1 MLLIA
6 GVGAML
12 GFGMLSV
19 IFDNQ
24 ILLQNEVVKFDVIEV
39 GTHVDYEIPKVEEGQ
54 MVVKNAIVKND
65 STFDWKEH
73 VECFADNGTDLK
85 RYIVMQGKVD
95 TTKIGSYE
103 VVFVLNWN
111 GKSIVKKTIFYV
123 EE

>member
-39 GTHVDYEIPKVEEGQ
+39 GTHVDYE
-54 MVVKNAIVKND
+54 
-65 STFDWKEH
+65 
-73 VECFADNGTDLK
+73 
-85 RYIVMQGKVD
+85 
-95 TTKIGSYE
+95 
-103 VVFVLNWN
+103 
-111 GKSIVKKTIFYV
+111 
-123 EE
+123 

>member
-1 MLLIA
+1 M
-6 GVGAML
+6 
-12 GFGMLSV
+12 
-19 IFDNQ
+19 
-24 ILLQNEVVKFDVIEV
+24 
-39 GTHVDYEIPKVEEGQ
+39 
-54 MVVKNAIVKND
+54 
-65 STFDWKEH
+65 
-73 VECFADNGTDLK
+73 ECFADNGTDLK